1 MRVQAPMDSHAFHFS
16 QQPDGTISEQV
27 LSQFAEAVGNYLVSN
42 KLEFGG
48 YEPYVDEEVVA
59 RFVGI
64 TSRRVL
70 EMARDGEIPAH
81 PIGSGSRK
89 TWRFRL
95 SEIEAHFSSKKNST
109 GATLNSAVPGATR
122 RKQ

>member
-1 MRVQAPMDSHAFHFS
+1 MDQHAFNIS
-16 QQPDGTISEQV
+16 QQEHGIINEQV
-27 LSQFAEAVGNYLVSN
+27 LSQLAEAVGNYLVAN
-42 KLEFGG
+42 RLDFRG